1 MSDESTSW
9 VKNARQYVVE
19 VRGEVDKIVWPQQD
33 EALNGTVGVL
43 VIVVVVATVLG
54 LVDFGLSRVMQVI
67 LQ

>member
-1 MSDESTSW
+1 MADESTNP
-9 VKNARQYVVE
+9 VKNATQYLQE

-33 EALNGTVGVL
+33 EAIAGTVGVL
-43 VIVVVVATVLG
+43 VIVAVIATVLG